1 MCAGPAMG
9 AVVVVGVAMVLLGAA
24 LLVAVVMAVDVV
36 EDAVIVVVLVAVPIV
51 VVEQPAPSAPQTAMA
66 KSGRRTIVERCHR
79 PWACARHPGAAVSLP
94 AVIVVG
100 GEALVDLVIDREGH
114 VAAKLGGG
122 PFNAARTAGRLGS
135 PVAFLGAL
143 SNDRFGQLL
152 LAQLQADD
160 VDVSMVQFTELPTTL
175 AAAELDAGGSATY
188 RFYLA
193 DTSAPT
199 AELDAL
205 PNGTR
210 LFHVGTLGMV
220 LEPMATSM
228 ERLVATAAE
237 DVLVLLDPNCRPRVT
252 SDRPGYLARLSR
264 MVHRAD
270 VVKVSTDDL
279 EYIAPGT
286 HDDGIRS
293 LLDGGAHVVLHTD
306 GGDSVKVHTATG
318 VAVVPVPKVT
328 VVDTIGAGDSFGGAF
343 AAWWHQAGLGRADL
357 ADQAALRAATEAA
370 VEVAAINCTRAGAQ
384 PPRREELRTSWPE

>member
-1 MCAGPAMG
+1 VVGATVSTVSTVP
-9 AVVVVGVAMVLLGAA
+9 AVVVEHAA
-24 LLVAVVMAVDVV
+24 QST
-36 EDAVIVVVLVAVPIV
+36 PH
-51 VVEQPAPSAPQTAMA
+51 SAAA
-66 KSGRRTIVERCHR
+66 RSGRRTIVERCHR
-79 PWACARHPGAAVSLP
+79 AWACARHPGAAVSLP

-160 VDVSMVQFTELPTTL
+160 VDVALVQFTELPTTL
-175 AAAELDAGGSATY
+175 AAAELDDRGSATY

-199 AELDAL
+199 VALDAL
-205 PNGTR
+205 PAGTR

-220 LEPMATSM
+220 LEPMAATM
-228 ERLVATAAE
+228 ERLVAAAAD

-252 SDRPGYLARLSR
+252 ADRPGYLARMAR
-264 MVHRAD
+264 MVRRSD

-279 EYIAPGT
+279 EFIAPES
-286 HDDGIRS
+286 HSEGIRA
-293 LLDGGAHVVLHTD
+293 LLEGGARVVLHTD
-306 GGDSVKVHTATG
+306 GGDSVHVHSATQHD
-318 VAVVPVPKVT
+318 VVPVPKVT

-343 AAWWHQAGLGRADL
+343 AAWWHLAGLGRDDL
-357 ADQAALRAATEAA
+357 RDHAALRAATEAA

-384 PPRREELRTSWPE
+384 PPRREELRTLWPTRL